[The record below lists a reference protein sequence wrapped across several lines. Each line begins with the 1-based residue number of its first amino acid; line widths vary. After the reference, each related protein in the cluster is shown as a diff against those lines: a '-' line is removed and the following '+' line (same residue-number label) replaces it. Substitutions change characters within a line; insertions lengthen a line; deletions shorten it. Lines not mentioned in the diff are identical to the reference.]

1 MLASPTVTAPAP
13 YCTCKFPEPV
23 PLELAPGVAI
33 GNLCRK
39 CARRIR
45 KP

>member
-1 MLASPTVTAPAP
+1 MLASPAVTDPAP

-23 PLELAPGVAI
+23 PLELLGKVI

-39 CARRIR
+39 CARRIK